1 MSRLREGLL
10 VFCAIA
16 LVAGCATRRAAP
28 VTDRLPPPE
37 AKSAAPAVSPRP
49 DTYTVKRGDTL
60 YSIALEQG
68 VDWRDLAAWN
78 QLIDPTHLRVGQ
90 ALVVR
95 PPVPVPVAEGPVLV
109 SPVTPSAPI
118 AARPLGGEST
128 PGATAAPG
136 GAAPSPGATPPPAAG
151 AGLLKTE
158 PKGVRLPYSDEN
170 LAALQ
175 RSDAPRPVA
184 AAKPEGPPPAGVPAP
199 RPEVPP
205 VAKVE
210 PSAPVPAARP
220 ALDAGAAQI
229 GWVWPAGGKVTAS
242 FNGGTNKGIDI
253 GGRLG
258 DPVYASAAGVVQY
271 VGEGIPSLGK
281 LVIIKHNDTYLS
293 AYAHN
298 SETLVK
304 ESQRVTKGQQIAKM
318 GTTGTD
324 QPKLHFEIRRQGVP
338 LDPLQ
343 YLPARP

>member
-1 MSRLREGLL
+1 VTLLRNGLL
-10 VFCAIA
+10 MFCALA
-16 LVAGCATRRAAP
+16 VVAGCAARRPAP
-28 VTDRLPPPE
+28 VVDRLPPPE
-37 AKSAAPAVSPRP
+37 AKPAAPPAVPARP

-78 QLIDPTHLRVGQ
+78 QLSDPTRLRLGQ
-90 ALVVR
+90 TLVLR
-95 PPVPVPVAEGPVLV
+95 PPGAAPVAEGPAVV
-109 SPVTPSAPI
+109 SPVAPSAPI
-118 AARPLGGEST
+118 AGRPLGTE
-128 PGATAAPG
+128 P
-136 GAAPSPGATPPPAAG
+136 GAAPPPGPVAAAPAPSAPAPAAG
-151 AGLLKTE
+151 GLLRTE

-175 RSDAPRPVA
+175 RSDAARTGA
-184 AAKPEGPPPAGVPAP
+184 APKTEAPPAGAP
-199 RPEVPP
+199 KPEPPP
-205 VAKVE
+205 VARVE
-210 PSAPVPAARP
+210 PAHPASTPRP
-220 ALDAGAAQI
+220 APDPGAAQI
-229 GWVWPAGGKVTAS
+229 DWAWPAGGKVTAS

-253 GGRLG
+253 GGRIG

-281 LVIIKHNDTYLS
+281 LVIIKHSDTYLS

-304 ESQRVTKGQQIAKM
+304 ESQKVARGQQIAKM

-324 QPKLHFEIRRQGVP
+324 HPKLHFEIRRQGVP

>member
-1 MSRLREGLL
+1 LL
-10 VFCAIA
+10 VLCAIA
-16 LVAGCATRRAAP
+16 VVAGCAARRPAP
-28 VTDRLPPPE
+28 VVDRLPPPE
-37 AKSAAPAVSPRP
+37 AKPAAPPAQAVSPRA

-60 YSIALEQG
+60 YSIALDQG

-78 QLIDPTHLRVGQ
+78 QLTDPTRLRLGQ
-90 ALVVR
+90 TLVLR
-95 PPVPVPVAEGPVLV
+95 PPVLPPVAEGPVVV
-109 SPVTPSAPI
+109 SPVAPSTAI
-118 AARPLGGEST
+118 AGRPLGTET
-128 PGATAAPG
+128 APGAPPP
-136 GAAPSPGATPPPAAG
+136 GAAAPPAAG
-151 AGLLKTE
+151 AGLLRTE

-175 RSDAPRPVA
+175 RSDAARA
-184 AAKPEGPPPAGVPAP
+184 AAGPKPDAPPPAGVPAP
-199 RPEVPP
+199 KPEGPP
-205 VAKVE
+205 VAKAE
-210 PSAPVPAARP
+210 PSAPVVSPARP
-220 ALDAGAAQI
+220 APDPGAAQI
-229 GWVWPAGGKVTAS
+229 DWAWPAGGKVTGS

-281 LVIIKHNDTYLS
+281 LVIIKHSDTYLS

-304 ESQRVTKGQQIAKM
+304 ESQKVTKGQRIATM

-324 QPKLHFEIRRQGVP
+324 HPKLHFEIRRQGVP